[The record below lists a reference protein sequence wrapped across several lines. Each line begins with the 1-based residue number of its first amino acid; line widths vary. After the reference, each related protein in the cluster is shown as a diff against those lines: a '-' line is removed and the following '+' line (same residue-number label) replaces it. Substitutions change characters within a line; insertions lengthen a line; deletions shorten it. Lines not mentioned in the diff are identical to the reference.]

1 MGSHKKR
8 ASSFREKSTG
18 AKNKLILLENAVA

>member
-18 AKNKLILLENAVA
+18 AKNKLILENAVA

>member
-8 ASSFREKSTG
+8 ASSFREKSAG
-18 AKNKLILLENAVA
+18 AKNKLILENAVA